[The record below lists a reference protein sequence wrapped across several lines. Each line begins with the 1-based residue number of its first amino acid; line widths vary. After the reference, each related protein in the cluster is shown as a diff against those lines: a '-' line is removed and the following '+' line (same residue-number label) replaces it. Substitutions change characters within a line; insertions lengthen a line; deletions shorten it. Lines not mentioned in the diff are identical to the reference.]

1 MRKKWNLQEIWIGTS
16 VILCLGVIGAARGME
31 VIFHLIPC
39 ELCLTQRGVY
49 WVAAGLATLGLCVSR
64 LPISIQFSRLVC
76 WGLATLFIFE
86 TALAAYHTGVEW
98 KWWPGPSAC
107 TGGGAHVT
115 SADIAAYLS
124 GPHHLVRCDE
134 PDWRFLGLSLAG
146 WNVPLGL
153 SLTAASIFFAVHRG
167 GSRYG
172 PRRIG

>member
-1 MRKKWNLQEIWIGTS
+1 MSWTKRPEIGLD
-16 VILCLGVIGAARGME
+16 VLC
-31 VIFHLIPC
+31 
-39 ELCLTQRGVY
+39 
-49 WVAAGLATLGLCVSR
+49 
-64 LPISIQFSRLVC
+64 
-76 WGLATLFIFE
+76 E
-86 TALAAYHTGVEW
+86 TGRESGEQDPL
-98 KWWPGPSAC
+98 AC
-107 TGGGAHVT
+107 TGGGAHVK

-124 GPHHLVRCDE
+124 GPHQLVRCDE

>member
-1 MRKKWNLQEIWIGTS
+1 M
-16 VILCLGVIGAARGME
+16 LCLGVIGAARGME

-49 WVAAGLATLGLCVSR
+49 WMAACLATLGLLISR
-64 LPISIQFSRLVC
+64 PSTSIKFSRIVC
-76 WGLATLFIFE
+76 WVLAIIFLIQA
-86 TALAAYHTGVEW
+86 ALAAYHTGVEW

-107 TGGGAHVT
+107 TSGGAHVT
-115 SADIAAYLS
+115 SADITAYLA
-124 GPHHLVRCDE
+124 GAHHLVRCDE

-153 SLTAASIFFAVHRG
+153 SLCAASIFFAVHRG

-172 PRRIG
+172 TRRIG